1 MEEYLRETPSIDYMN
16 PLIQDNVQELINQSE
31 DEMDYIKRCYLFV
44 RDEISHSW
52 DIKTDVVSRTASEVL
67 EKKLESD
74 GQNHVFLQH
83 C

>member
-1 MEEYLRETPSIDYMN
+1 MN

-67 EKKLESD
+67 ENKT
-74 GQNHVFLQH
+74 GI
-83 C
+83 